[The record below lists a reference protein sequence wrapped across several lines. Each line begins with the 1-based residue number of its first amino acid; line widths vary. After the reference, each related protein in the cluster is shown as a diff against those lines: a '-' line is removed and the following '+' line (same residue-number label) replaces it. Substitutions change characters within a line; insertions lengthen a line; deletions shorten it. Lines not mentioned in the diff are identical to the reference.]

1 MSITKKEK
9 DISIKTNCTINK
21 NKKNEQILGG
31 NISLTKQVD
40 GKTFSMNYNSNG
52 AIKGWID
59 WGSVFSEIP

>member
-31 NISLTKQVD
+31 NISLTK
-40 GKTFSMNYNSNG
+40 
-52 AIKGWID
+52 
-59 WGSVFSEIP
+59 